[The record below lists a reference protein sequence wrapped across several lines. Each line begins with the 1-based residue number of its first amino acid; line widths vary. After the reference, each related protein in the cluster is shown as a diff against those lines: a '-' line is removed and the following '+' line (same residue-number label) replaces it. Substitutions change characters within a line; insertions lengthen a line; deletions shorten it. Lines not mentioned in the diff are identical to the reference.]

1 MKTSKF
7 LALNLADIFKGLLMA
22 ILTPAVVIIQ
32 QSLESGILTFDWKSI
47 VTASIGGGLAYLL
60 KNFLTPQKEVT
71 NIQSLGG
78 TNPPTK
84 KDER

>member
-32 QSLESGILTFDWKSI
+32 QSLESGILIFDWKSI

-60 KNFLTPQKEVT
+60 KNFLTPQKEVSNT
-71 NIQSLGG
+71 QSIGL
-78 TNPPTK
+78 PKPK
-84 KDER
+84 I

>member
-7 LALNLADIFKGLLMA
+7 LKLDFADILKGLLMA

-32 QSLESGILTFDWKSI
+32 QSLELGILTFNWKSI

-60 KNFLTPQKEVT
+60 KNFLTPQKEVKD
-71 NIQSLGG
+71 IQSIGL
-78 TNPPTK
+78 PRTK
-84 KDER
+84 N

>member
-7 LALNLADIFKGLLMA
+7 LKLDFSDFLKGLLMA
-22 ILTPAVVIIQ
+22 VLTPAVVIIQ
-32 QSLESGILTFDWKSI
+32 QSLDLGVLTFEWKSI

-71 NIQSLGG
+71 NTQSIGFPKPK
-78 TNPPTK
+78 N
-84 KDER
+84 

>member
-7 LALNLADIFKGLLMA
+7 LALNWADIFKGLLMA

-32 QSLESGILTFDWKSI
+32 QSLESGILIFDWKSI

-60 KNFLTPQKEVT
+60 KNFLTPQKEVSNT
-71 NIQSLGG
+71 QSIFK
-78 TNPPTK
+78 P
-84 KDER
+84 

>member
-7 LALNLADIFKGLLMA
+7 LKLDFADILKGLLMA

-32 QSLESGILTFDWKSI
+32 QSLELGILTFEWKSI

-60 KNFLTPQKEVT
+60 KNFLTPQKEVKD
-71 NIQSLGG
+71 IQSIGL
-78 TNPPTK
+78 PKPK
-84 KDER
+84 I

>member
-7 LALNLADIFKGLLMA
+7 LNLDFADILKGLLMA

-32 QSLESGILTFDWKSI
+32 QSLELGILTFEWKSI

-60 KNFLTPQKEVT
+60 KNFLTPQKEVKD
-71 NIQSLGG
+71 IQSIGL
-78 TNPPTK
+78 PRTK
-84 KDER
+84 N

>member
-7 LALNLADIFKGLLMA
+7 LALNWADILKGLLMA

-32 QSLESGILTFDWKSI
+32 QSLELGILTLEWESI

-60 KNFLTPQKEVT
+60 KNFLTPQKEIT
-71 NIQSLGG
+71 NTQSIGLPKPK
-78 TNPPTK
+78 N
-84 KDER
+84 

>member
-7 LALNLADIFKGLLMA
+7 LALNWADIFKGLLMA

-32 QSLESGILTFDWKSI
+32 QSLEAGILIFDWKSI

-60 KNFLTPQKEVT
+60 KNFLTPQKEVSNT
-71 NIQSLGG
+71 QSIFK
-78 TNPPTK
+78 P
-84 KDER
+84 